1 MVEHKIEM
9 RNSRPPSPT
18 DNLEAQDSLEAQRKK
33 QDKALDEALELTF
46 PASDPIAVSPGAPQN
61 SGLSWLN
68 RPFRLPASQL
78 LSPCSVE
85 REKPA

>member
-18 DNLEAQDSLEAQRKK
+18 DNLEAQDSVQAQIQK

-46 PASDPIAVSPGAPQN
+46 PASGPVAVSHTPSS
-61 SGLSWLN
+61 SGLS
-68 RPFRLPASQL
+68 R
-78 LSPCSVE
+78 
-85 REKPA
+85 